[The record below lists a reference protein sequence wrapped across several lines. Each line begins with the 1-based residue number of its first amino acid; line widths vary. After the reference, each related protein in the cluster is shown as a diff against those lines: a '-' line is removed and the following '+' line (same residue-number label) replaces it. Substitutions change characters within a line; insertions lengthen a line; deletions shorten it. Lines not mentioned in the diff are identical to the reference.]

1 MMNKFE
7 DLLVNKGLYD
17 AVDISVEDLEEMQR
31 YLSKSEYT
39 GNNIDCYCINCETNR
54 VFEYCDCEVRE
65 ETGIMRM
72 SYCDE
77 DSTRSRKPKPEELF
91 KEFLNRRYSLSYRCT
106 RDRNHSIIFDLITT
120 DSQIIKVGQ
129 YPSVADMTMPEIK
142 KYRGI
147 LGKQYRDYSKAV
159 GLFANGIG
167 IGSYVYLRRIIENLV
182 YDKFSQVAEKVNMPI
197 EEFSSLHFD
206 EKIDTLSAYL
216 PDLLVSNK
224 NLYGIVSKGIHEL
237 SEEECLS
244 MFPCIQA
251 GIELILDDILAEREK
266 AKKAKAFEK
275 FVSDTTGRLKS

>member
-1 MMNKFE
+1 MNKFE

-17 AVDISVEDLEEMQR
+17 GVDISVEDLEKMQK

-39 GNNIDCYCINCETNR
+39 DNNIDCYCVNCETNR
-54 VFEYCDCEVRE
+54 VFEYCNCEVRE
-65 ETGIMRM
+65 ETGAIRM
-72 SYCDE
+72 NIFDE
-77 DSTRSRKPKPEELF
+77 ETGRSRKPKPEEAF
-91 KEFLNRRYSLSYRCT
+91 KGFLNRRYSLTYRCT
-106 RDRNHSIIFDLITT
+106 RDRSHTIIFDLITT

-129 YPSVADMTMPEIK
+129 YPSVADMTIPEIK
-142 KYRGI
+142 KYRSI

-182 YDKFSQVAEKVNMPI
+182 YDKFSQAARELSISV
-197 EEFSSLHFD
+197 EEFSKLHFD
-206 EKIDTLSAYL
+206 EKIETLNAYL

-244 MFPCIQA
+244 MFPCIRT
-251 GIELILDDILAEREK
+251 GIELILNDILAEKEK
-266 AKKAKAFEK
+266 AKKAKEFEK
-275 FVSDTTGRLKS
+275 FVADTAGKLKS